1 MINLIKLTLR
11 INRLEFLVI
20 LQTLLAKFFCFHTL
34 IDKGAST
41 TYLDAA
47 LCFRHWFADGHS
59 LCRYREICGG
69 SSSNRASTPHIGRLS
84 SAALRHSPSHTP
96 ALHTTQHNNSHTLSI
111 VNIIQGAGPQ
121 ENRVFKETLDLR

>member
-11 INRLEFLVI
+11 INRLEFLVV

-47 LCFRHWFADGHS
+47 WS
-59 LCRYREICGG
+59 LMF
-69 SSSNRASTPHIGRLS
+69 
-84 SAALRHSPSHTP
+84 SPLIHRWSQFQFMP
-96 ALHTTQHNNSHTLSI
+96 MQRDMWW
-111 VNIIQGAGPQ
+111 Q
-121 ENRVFKETLDLR
+121 